1 MTSSFVGYIPNLI
14 VGCVTH
20 WLLDIRKHQP
30 AMLSNLNYCRVD
42 SQVNIPPELIIQH
55 VPHRAGETRFGAPCP
70 IHHRIEPPPWFNSQ
84 CFLVFFW
91 DPYEFQCSC
100 LFSKKCKHVETM
112 WASMLKQVL
121 NRVLIPNF
129 CFTCVLILLPKFPK
143 HPASGIRGNSAGAT
157 PPGCHHR
164 VHPHVHPSH
173 GYRTNWAWPCRRSTW
188 QLGWVQWATCR
199 AQTQKLDKITWK
211 MLVSNMVWLK
221 MSFKFGGVS
230 QTWINLGGF
239 YLMKKRL

>member
-1 MTSSFVGYIPNLI
+1 
-14 VGCVTH
+14 
-20 WLLDIRKHQP
+20 
-30 AMLSNLNYCRVD
+30 
-42 SQVNIPPELIIQH
+42 
-55 VPHRAGETRFGAPCP
+55 
-70 IHHRIEPPPWFNSQ
+70 
-84 CFLVFFW
+84 
-91 DPYEFQCSC
+91 
-100 LFSKKCKHVETM
+100 
-112 WASMLKQVL
+112 MLKQVL

-129 CFTCVLILLPKFPK
+129 CFTCVLIWLPKFPK
-143 HPASGIRGNSAGAT
+143 HPASGAT

-230 QTWINLGGF
+230 QTWINLGDF
-239 YLMKKRL
+239 YLMKKRLENHFKHVQPAQQCCEVPLPTSYTAELHRSEIPLGLPGLSWITIGFTTC